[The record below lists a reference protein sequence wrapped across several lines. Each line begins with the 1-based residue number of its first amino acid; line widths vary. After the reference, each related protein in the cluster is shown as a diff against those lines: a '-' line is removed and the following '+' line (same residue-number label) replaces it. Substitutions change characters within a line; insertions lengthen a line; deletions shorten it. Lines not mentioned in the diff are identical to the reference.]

1 MLPILAG
8 IQVAGTMITLGMAIL
23 TGIAVGFLLKL
34 LYYLNVIYKLTP
46 KEQFENYDY
55 EDISSEKKQ
64 EKNLERLG
72 RNLIDPD

>member
-1 MLPILAG
+1 
-8 IQVAGTMITLGMAIL
+8 MITLGMAIL

-64 EKNLERLG
+64 ERNLERLG